1 MWRLWP
7 LPSSG
12 KRERYRG
19 VASVLARHGM
29 GALNQRLGLT
39 RFVPFHRH
47 ILDQSDRL
55 AGISWA
61 EHVRLGLE
69 ELGTTGIKLGQI
81 LSTRPDLL
89 PPDLI
94 AELEKLRD
102 RVPAV
107 PTDVIIQTVESE
119 LGCPLAEV
127 FGEFEEVPLAGA
139 SIGQVHGATLLDGT
153 RVVVKVRKPGLE
165 ETVNTD
171 LAIVADLAARAARAE
186 LLGRNYDIVAV
197 ADDFAWTLRAEMDYV
212 HEGRNADRLRRA
224 LADDPRVV
232 IPAVLWSHTTRAVLI
247 MERIDGIRI
256 SDVEAIAAAG
266 HSRRALART
275 SAEIL
280 LRQVF
285 QDGFYHADPHPG
297 NFLVTPDGRLALLD
311 FGMVGELEE
320 SIHHRLLQVLVSV
333 VSQDAEAVTNAIE
346 LLGVIRTPVV
356 RESVRRDVRHVL
368 GRYYGLSASQFDLR
382 EYINDTL
389 MIVRRH
395 GLQLPT
401 ELALVLKTVAMSEG
415 LWRSL
420 DPAFNSART
429 AERFVLRATE
439 EMYSPRSWGNRLL
452 RTGSD
457 ALELSAS
464 LPGQLGRLASRLD
477 RGEFEIVLQHREL
490 DDTLNRLSSMV
501 TRLSLAI
508 VTSAFIVGLPFLS
521 LTYEPPG
528 WEYIAPVWFFG
539 SVLIVIGL
547 IARLAIAG
555 RHRRGT

>member
-1 MWRLWP
+1 
-7 LPSSG
+7 
-12 KRERYRG
+12 
-19 VASVLARHGM
+19 M

-39 RFVPFHRH
+39 RFVPFHRQ
-47 ILDQSDRL
+47 ILDQSDRPERY
-55 AGISWA
+55 SWA

-94 AELEKLRD
+94 TELEKLRD

-107 PTDVIIQTVESE
+107 PTDVIIRTIESE
-119 LGCPLAEV
+119 FGCSVAEV
-127 FGEFEEVPLAGA
+127 FSEFEDVPLAGA

-153 RVVVKVRKPGLE
+153 RVVVKVRKPGIE
-165 ETVNTD
+165 ETVSTD

-186 LLGRNYDIVAV
+186 LLGRNYDVVAV

-212 HEGRNADRLRRA
+212 REGRNADRLRQA
-224 LADDPRVV
+224 FADDPRVL
-232 IPAVLWSHTTRAVLI
+232 IPAVHWSHTTQAVLV

-256 SDVEAIAAAG
+256 ADVEAIEAAG

-280 LRQVF
+280 MKQVF
-285 QDGFYHADPHPG
+285 EDGFFHADPHPG
-297 NFLVTPDGRLALLD
+297 NFMVTSEGRLALLD

-320 SIHHRLLQVLVSV
+320 AIHHRLLQVLVAV

-346 LLGVIRTPVV
+346 ALGVIRTPVV

-389 MIVRRH
+389 TIVRRH

-401 ELALVLKTVAMSEG
+401 ELALVLKTVGMSEG

-420 DPAFNSART
+420 DPAFNSAQT
-429 AERFVLRATE
+429 AERFVARAAQ
-439 EMYSPRSWGNRLL
+439 EMYSPRSWGSRLL

-457 ALELSAS
+457 TLELSS
-464 LPGQLGRLASRLD
+464 NLPGQLGRLVSRLD

-490 DDTLNRLSSMV
+490 DETLNRLSSMV

-528 WEYIAPVWFFG
+528 WKYIAPAWFFG
-539 SVLIVIGL
+539 GVLIVIGL

-555 RHRRGT
+555 RHRREA